1 MQIHC
6 IGADYIGVI
15 APAAKNLWGQCPQ
28 VAPTEMLLSRHCT
41 QPEGTVK
48 LRMCHYETE
57 KGALI

>member
-1 MQIHC
+1 
-6 IGADYIGVI
+6 VI
-15 APAAKNLWGQCPQ
+15 APAAKNLWGDAPKSP
-28 VAPTEMLLSRHCT
+28 PTEMLLSRCCT